1 MAVVDYLNFELCCD
15 GWTDA
20 GRLRV
25 YVRGNFITNVCLL
38 CWTVKGY
45 VGGNFI
51 TNVCL
56 LCWIVNCYVGGNIIA
71 IVCLL
76 CWADSIFLI
85 PRAYLLKF
93 IRSLLM
99 VVVLICFALFYLKFC
114 SNFGRTKFQSNFGQ
128 IFKFWFCN
136 FVRDFAEF
144 FEIPEIRPFRPRTKK
159 NTNRKSI
166 RLPFL
171 FAFGGV
177 DDWQEGQTTRE
188 IYLPSECRWIWP
200 FYFGMDRQWTVDHT
214 RGLIAKETTGERRDG
229 EGN

>member
-1 MAVVDYLNFELCCD
+1 MAVLDYLNFELCCD

-71 IVCLL
+71 NVCLL

-114 SNFGRTKFQSNFGQ
+114 SNFGRISAKFRLNFGQ

-159 NTNRKSI
+159 TQTENQNAGWQS
-166 RLPFL
+166 PFL
-171 FAFGGV
+171 DWLQGLTPNGAFWYDIV
-177 DDWQEGQTTRE
+177 EQTKVNVSFSLSRYTRKVVA
-188 IYLPSECRWIWP
+188 P
-200 FYFGMDRQWTVDHT
+200 FNF
-214 RGLIAKETTGERRDG
+214 
-229 EGN
+229 